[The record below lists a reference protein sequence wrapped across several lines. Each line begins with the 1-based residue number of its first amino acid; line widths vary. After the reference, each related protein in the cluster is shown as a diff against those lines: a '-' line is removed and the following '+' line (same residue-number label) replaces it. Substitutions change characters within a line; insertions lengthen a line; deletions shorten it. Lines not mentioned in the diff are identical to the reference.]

1 MNKKAETSPGTLD
14 TVKLAAAV
22 LVLLGGI
29 VAYYWLA
36 SSSLV
41 IRVLSLV
48 AGLVLGVVIAFQS
61 TQGQQLWQ
69 FIQGS
74 QVEIRKVVWPTQ
86 QETLQ
91 TTLMVVVFTVV
102 LAGFFF
108 FVDLVLL
115 KVTQFFTGQG
125 S

>member
-14 TVKLAAAV
+14 TVKLAAAA

-36 SSSLV
+36 SSSLL
-41 IRVLSLV
+41 IRVLVLV

-102 LAGFFF
+102 LAAFFF
-108 FVDLVLL
+108 FVDLILL